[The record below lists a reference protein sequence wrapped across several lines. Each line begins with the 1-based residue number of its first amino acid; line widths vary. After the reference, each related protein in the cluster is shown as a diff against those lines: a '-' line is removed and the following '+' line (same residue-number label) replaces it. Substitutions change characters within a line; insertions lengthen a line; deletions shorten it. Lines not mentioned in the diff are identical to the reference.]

1 MASEFSFDIV
11 SDVDLAEVKNAFN
24 QATKELANRY
34 DFRGSNAS
42 IEMEGDAIVISAEDE
57 FRVSQLDEIVFSK
70 LLKRGI
76 DPKMIEKGKPE
87 SGAGQSQKV
96 KITFKQGLNTDEA
109 KALSKQIRD
118 SKIKVNA
125 QVQGDRLRVS
135 SKSKDDLQKV
145 MALVKGLDL
154 SYAVSFTNYR

>member
-1 MASEFSFDIV
+1 MR
-11 SDVDLAEVKNAFN
+11 
-24 QATKELANRY
+24 T
-34 DFRGSNAS
+34 
-42 IEMEGDAIVISAEDE
+42 
-57 FRVSQLDEIVFSK
+57 
-70 LLKRGI
+70 
-76 DPKMIEKGKPE
+76 
-87 SGAGQSQKV
+87 
-96 KITFKQGLNTDEA
+96 EA